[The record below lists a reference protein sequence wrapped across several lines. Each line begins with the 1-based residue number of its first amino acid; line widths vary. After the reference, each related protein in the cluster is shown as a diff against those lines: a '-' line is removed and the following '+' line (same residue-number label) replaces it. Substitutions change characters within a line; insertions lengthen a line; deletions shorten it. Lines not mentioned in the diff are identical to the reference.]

1 MGGKGRQAGSERVP
15 FALGG
20 DFGEVDCVAQPEGGG
35 YGRDVQHPP
44 EGGEELEA
52 VHRYLHKRL
61 PRV

>member
-1 MGGKGRQAGSERVP
+1 
-15 FALGG
+15 
-20 DFGEVDCVAQPEGGG
+20 
-35 YGRDVQHPP
+35 VQHPP